1 MERITTKLN
10 LQIRGIHGE
19 HSESE
24 DGTYDVS
31 NARRLGKSENELLMD
46 MVAGIK
52 ALMKEEK
59 KLMHK

>member
-1 MERITTKLN
+1 MEKIATTYK

-31 NARRLGKSENELLMD
+31 NARRLGKSENELLKD

-52 ALMKEEK
+52 ALITEEK